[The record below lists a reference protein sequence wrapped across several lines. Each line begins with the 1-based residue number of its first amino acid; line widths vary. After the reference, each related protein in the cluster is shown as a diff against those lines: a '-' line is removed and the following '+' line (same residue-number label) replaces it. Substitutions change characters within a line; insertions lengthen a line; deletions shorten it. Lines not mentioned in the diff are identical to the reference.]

1 MIFNDFH
8 CLQTANWEG
17 TVENGSRFR
26 FQPSQLAQLLFLERG
41 EEFHVVRFEG
51 TDLQKRMMAG
61 MTGMEVLFM
70 VNRYGKIIRPNG
82 DFAVAMITYD
92 YWMVY
97 RISMGFIWLNT
108 SEYSFTHLK
117 IAEACGL
124 WGFPESWPQTFH
136 DAMVIKF
143 TQHLEWD
150 PTWIH
155 KGHKGSDDSFVVPI
169 QPFQGTSTIIKDMEN
184 KLPKKFQEISSQK
197 QRSSPAFIVDSLRLR
212 ATVLHSH
219 SQAFSWAVLHCFGS
233 LGGVCHQ
240 RPGSVTPEGLAHLMM
255 VTLWKFNI
263 AMGNVKLQKVMLS
276 I

>member
-1 MIFNDFH
+1 MIIDDSPLENDD
-8 CLQTANWEG
+8 
-17 TVENGSRFR
+17 
-26 FQPSQLAQLLFLERG
+26 FQWFSLFADCQLGGHRRKRVPFSIPTIPVGPATLLERG

-143 TQHLEWD
+143 H
-150 PTWIH
+150 
-155 KGHKGSDDSFVVPI
+155 
-169 QPFQGTSTIIKDMEN
+169 
-184 KLPKKFQEISSQK
+184 
-197 QRSSPAFIVDSLRLR
+197 PAFGMGPHLDS
-212 ATVLHSH
+212 
-219 SQAFSWAVLHCFGS
+219 
-233 LGGVCHQ
+233 
-240 RPGSVTPEGLAHLMM
+240 
-255 VTLWKFNI
+255 
-263 AMGNVKLQKVMLS
+263 
-276 I
+276 